1 MRVIMNVAL
10 WVVQG
15 LLAVAYLAAGF
26 MKATR
31 PLDTLGTSM
40 PWVKEVPSAF
50 VRFIGIAEV
59 LGAIGLIL
67 PLITGVLPWL
77 TVAAAIGLV
86 VVQVSAA
93 IFHASRREMASLP
106 MNLILLV
113 LALAVA
119 YGRLAVVPA

>member
-1 MRVIMNVAL
+1 MNVAL

-15 LLAVAYLAAGF
+15 LLAVAYLAAGY

-31 PLDTLGTSM
+31 PLDTLATSM
-40 PWVKEVPSAF
+40 PWVKEFPSAF
-50 VRFIGIAEV
+50 VRFIGVAEV

-67 PLITGVLPWL
+67 PLVTGVLPWL

-86 VVQVSAA
+86 VVQISAA
-93 IFHASRREMASLP
+93 VFYASRREVASLP
-106 MNLILLV
+106 MNLIRLV